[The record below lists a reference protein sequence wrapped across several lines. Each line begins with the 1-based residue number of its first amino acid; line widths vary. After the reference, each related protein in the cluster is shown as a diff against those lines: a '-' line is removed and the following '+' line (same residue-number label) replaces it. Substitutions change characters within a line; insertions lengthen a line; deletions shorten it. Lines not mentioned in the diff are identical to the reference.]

1 MKRGT
6 TLFLK
11 LAVIL
16 IGLPILALCIFAV
29 PGIADF
35 AGGFFPDLPFMKI
48 FIWLYLYVTAI
59 PFYFALYQAF
69 KLLSYIDK
77 NKAFSDLSVKALRVI
92 KYCAV
97 AISGLYVLLLPVI
110 YIVAEYDD
118 APGVIV
124 LGLIIIFAS
133 MVIAVFAAVL
143 ERLLQEAIQIKT
155 ENDLTV

>member
-29 PGIADF
+29 PEIADF
-35 AGGFFPDLPFMKI
+35 AAEFFPDLAFMKI
-48 FIWLYLYVTAI
+48 FIWIYLYVTAI
-59 PFYFALYQAF
+59 PFFFALYQAF
-69 KLLSYIDK
+69 KLLSFIDK
-77 NKAFSDLSVKALRVI
+77 NKAFSDLSVKALKVI
-92 KYCAV
+92 KNCAV
-97 AISGLYVLLLPVI
+97 AISGLYVVLMPVI

-143 ERLLQEAIQIKT
+143 QRLLQEAIQIKS